1 MTRQRAIVLAMA
13 LGALVCVAA
22 VCQAQTPTSTTT
34 PATSTST
41 APTQQRALPDSS
53 APRPVGGCPGGNGI
67 HISTTTG
74 TPSDSASG
82 LNVIIS
88 PSQSVD
94 TTLVFNIS
102 HKTWTRTNLASSISV
117 GVADESRGSYS
128 VCAGVTALISNATL
142 TIRNARGRVHFIAS
156 LKSLTDALKLGPG
169 ATSPQQR
176 RM

>member
-1 MTRQRAIVLAMA
+1 MTRERAIVLGMA
-13 LGALVCVAA
+13 IGALVCVGA
-22 VCQAQTPTSTTT
+22 VCQAQTPT
-34 PATSTST
+34 A
-41 APTQQRALPDSS
+41 QRGLTDPS
-53 APRPVGGCPGGNGI
+53 APSPVGGCPGGNGI

-74 TPSDSASG
+74 TAGDSASG
-82 LNVIIS
+82 FNSLIPAN
-88 PSQSVD
+88 QSVD

-102 HKTWTRTNLASSISV
+102 QKTWTRTNLASSITV
-117 GVADESRGSYS
+117 GVADESRGRYS
-128 VCAGVTALISNATL
+128 ICAGVTALLSSATL

>member
-1 MTRQRAIVLAMA
+1 MTRQRAIVLTMA
-13 LGALVCVAA
+13 VGALICVAA
-22 VCQAQTPTSTTT
+22 VCHAQTPTSTPA
-34 PATSTST
+34 PATQ
-41 APTQQRALPDSS
+41 APLRAVTDSS

-102 HKTWTRTNLASSISV
+102 QKTWTRTNLASSISV

>member
-1 MTRQRAIVLAMA
+1 MTRHRAIGLAMA
-13 LGALVCVAA
+13 IGALICVAA
-22 VCQAQTPTSTTT
+22 VCQAQTPT
-34 PATSTST
+34 
-41 APTQQRALPDSS
+41 QQSALTDSS

-67 HISTTTG
+67 RIATTTG
-74 TPSDSASG
+74 TASDSASG
-82 LNVIIS
+82 MNTIIS
-88 PSQSVD
+88 PSHSVD

-102 HKTWTRTNLASSISV
+102 EKTWTRTNLASSITA
-117 GVADESRGSYS
+117 GFADESRGSYS
-128 VCAGVTALISNATL
+128 ICAGVTALLSSATL

>member
-1 MTRQRAIVLAMA
+1 MTRQRAIVLTMGVGV
-13 LGALVCVAA
+13 LICVAA
-22 VCQAQTPTSTTT
+22 VCHAQTPTSTT
-34 PATSTST
+34 PIATTR
-41 APTQQRALPDSS
+41 APLEAVTDSS

-102 HKTWTRTNLASSISV
+102 QKTWTRTNLASSISV
-117 GVADESRGSYS
+117 GLADESRGSYS
-128 VCAGVTALISNATL
+128 ICAGVTALLSSATL
-142 TIRNARGRVHFIAS
+142 TIRNARGRVHFLAS
-156 LKSLTDALKLGPG
+156 MKSLTDALKLGPG